1 MKCTVNFYRSI
12 ITAGIILYS
21 LLANAQ
27 YSNTA
32 TTRQLAY
39 GIGGTSF
46 SMELPGYNV
55 VAITAD
61 SSGYAVP
68 LNRSLWT
75 VFSFSSA
82 IYRIPDLYWLNAVL
96 GWSSIPAFG
105 YYGYEIQSPIILL
118 IPNTP
123 ANYSNVNIFLTR

>member
-1 MKCTVNFYRSI
+1 MRCTINFYRSI
-12 ITAGIILYS
+12 ITAGIILFS

-32 TTRQLAY
+32 TTRQLVY

-55 VAITAD
+55 VAVTAD

-68 LNRSLWT
+68 LNPSLWI

-82 IYRIPDLYWLNAVL
+82 IYRIPDLYWLYAVL
-96 GWSSIPAFG
+96 GWTTIPGFG
-105 YYGYEIQSPIILL
+105 YYGYDIQSPIILF
-118 IPNTP
+118 IPNDP
-123 ANYSNVNIFLTR
+123 SKYSHVNIFLTR